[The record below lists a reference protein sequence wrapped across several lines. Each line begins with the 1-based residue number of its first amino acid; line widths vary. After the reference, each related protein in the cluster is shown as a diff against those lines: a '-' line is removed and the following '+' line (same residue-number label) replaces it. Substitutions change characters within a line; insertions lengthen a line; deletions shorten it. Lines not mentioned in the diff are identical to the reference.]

1 MHFTFKLLQT
11 WQKELDN
18 GSFVGKI
25 LMDFSKT
32 YDYIP
37 HELLIAKLECYDM
50 DNRSVQL
57 LLDYVTDRKQR
68 TKIGFSSNSWYNI
81 NTGVPQG

>member
-1 MHFTFKLLQT
+1 
-11 WQKELDN
+11 
-18 GSFVGKI
+18 
-25 LMDFSKT
+25 
-32 YDYIP
+32 
-37 HELLIAKLECYDM
+37 M